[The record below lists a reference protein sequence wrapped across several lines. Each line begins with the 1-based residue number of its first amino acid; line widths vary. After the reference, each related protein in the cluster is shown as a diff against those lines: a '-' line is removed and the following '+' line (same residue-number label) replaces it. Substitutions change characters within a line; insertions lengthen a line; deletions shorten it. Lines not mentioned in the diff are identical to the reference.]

1 MSKTDSYFDENAET
15 KRRIKIIINNLDY
28 IALEEVLMWI

>member
-1 MSKTDSYFDENAET
+1 MPKIDSNFDENAET
-15 KRRIKIIINNLDY
+15 KRRVKMIINNLDY

>member
-1 MSKTDSYFDENAET
+1 MPKIDSYFDENAET
-15 KRRIKIIINNLDY
+15 KRRVKMIINNLDY